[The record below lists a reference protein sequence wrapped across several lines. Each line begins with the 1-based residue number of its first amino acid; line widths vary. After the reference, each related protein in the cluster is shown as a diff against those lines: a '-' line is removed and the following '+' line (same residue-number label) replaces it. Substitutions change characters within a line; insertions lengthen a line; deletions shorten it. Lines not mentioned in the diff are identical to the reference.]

1 MSFFSRSRAV
11 LVSMAALFLSACGS
25 DQGSSFGTGPDPYY
39 PQQWHL
45 NNTGQ
50 ITGVVGADINVEPA
64 WNEGVKGNGTVI
76 AIVDDGLEIAH
87 EDLAPN
93 VLAGKSYNYRDR
105 SNDPTPLPYSGLNHG
120 TAVAGLA
127 AARDLNGVGVRGVAP
142 RAQLVGFNAVASSA
156 LSADVLDAMT
166 RNMDI
171 VSVSN
176 NSWGFD
182 PDGTGELYPAE
193 GLWAAGVEAGVA
205 NGRGGKGTVYVWAA
219 GNGYARGSYDNV
231 DNSNYDDQANSPYV
245 IAACA
250 VATDGSPAYYS
261 ERGANLWVCAPAG
274 GGQGVL
280 TTDLMGDDG
289 TNSLESAGLE
299 DISDASY
306 TNSFTGT
313 SAASPMISGV
323 VALMLEANPDLT
335 WRDVRLIL
343 AETASNATPAGSPS
357 SAEWTTTSPA
367 PGQPRYN
374 INHNFGFGIVDA
386 SAAVQR
392 AATWNSVGGFDTQ
405 KIVPF
410 LPAGFA
416 QVTIAAGASESR
428 TITVDQDLI
437 IEYVEI
443 LFDATHADRGDLE
456 IVLTAPSG
464 TRSVLAEQHECFPSS
479 TDLEFPPPEDCSR
492 GYDAD
497 GGWIFGTARHL
508 GESST
513 NSQASGDW
521 NLTVNNRSAAYDATW
536 NNWSIKIYGR

>member
-1 MSFFSRSRAV
+1 M
-11 LVSMAALFLSACGS
+11 
-25 DQGSSFGTGPDPYY
+25 
-39 PQQWHL
+39 
-45 NNTGQ
+45 
-50 ITGVVGADINVEPA
+50 
-64 WNEGVKGNGTVI
+64 I
-76 AIVDDGLEIAH
+76 AIVDDGMEIAH

-93 VLAGKSYNYRDR
+93 VLAGKSFNYLDG
-105 SNDPTPLPYSGLNHG
+105 SNDPTPPANSGLNHG
-120 TAVAGLA
+120 TAVSGLA
-127 AARDLNGVGVRGVAP
+127 AARDLNAVGVRGVAP
-142 RAQLVGFNAVASSA
+142 RAQLVGHNAVASSS
-156 LSADVLDAMT
+156 LSLDVLDAMI

-182 PDGTGELYPAE
+182 PDSSGELYPAE
-193 GLWAAGVEAGVA
+193 GLWAEGVEAGVT

-245 IAACA
+245 IAACS
-250 VATDGSPAYYS
+250 VAIDGSPAYYS

-274 GGQGVL
+274 SDYGVV
-280 TTDLMGDDG
+280 TTDLMGSDG
-289 TNSLESAGLE
+289 YNSLGSAGLT

-306 TNSFTGT
+306 TNTFTGT
-313 SAASPMISGV
+313 SAATPMISGV
-323 VALMLEANPDLT
+323 VALMLDANPDLT

-343 AETASNATPAGSPS
+343 AETASNATPAGSLS
-357 SAEWTTTSPA
+357 SAEWTTTNPA

-374 INHNFGFGIVDA
+374 INHNFGFGIADA

-392 AATWNSVGGFDTQ
+392 AKTWTSVGGFDSQSVVT
-405 KIVPF
+405 F
-410 LPAGFA
+410 APANFTP
-416 QVTIAAGASESR
+416 VTIAAGGSETR
-428 TITVDQDLI
+428 TITVDQDLV

-443 LFDATHADRGDLE
+443 LFDAAHSDRGDLE

-464 TRSVLAEQHECFPSS
+464 TQSILAEQHDCFGLLGVPR
-479 TDLEFPPPEDCSR
+479 DCR
-492 GYDAD
+492 KGYDAD
-497 GGWIFGTARHL
+497 GGWTFGTARHL

-521 NLTVNNRSAAYDATW
+521 SLTVNNLSTTYDATW